1 MTFEFITEALNTKAD
16 FRLSDYKSFTEINNA
31 FEKLIAD
38 TPDGSELNIA
48 LLPPVNKLVSIPEA
62 FKLIANHKEREV
74 KLNVYVTGQ
83 LIIDRLAKYLPNY
96 EDVSSE
102 YQLLGRKIVL
112 KTGNITDPVAQ
123 AIVNASNTR
132 LKLGTGISGAI
143 KAQAGPGLQ
152 AELDQISAR
161 TEMDNGSAVITGAH
175 EMKGVR
181 FIIHAAS
188 VEGSEDTIRK
198 SIQNSLKLCCERSI
212 SSVAF
217 PALGTG
223 TGSMNMETFSLIF
236 HQELVSFFKSANEYP
251 KDIYLVLL
259 NKPDYDICI
268 KPFINTFEG

>member
-1 MTFEFITEALNTKAD
+1 MTFEFIIGQLPDKTD
-16 FRLSDYKSFTEINNA
+16 FLLSDYKSFNEINTA
-31 FEKLIAD
+31 FEKLMAM
-38 TPDGSELNIA
+38 TKDGSELIIA
-48 LLPPVNKLVSIPEA
+48 LLPPVRKTVSIPEA
-62 FKLIANHKEREV
+62 FKLIARHKDKDV
-74 KLNVYVTGQ
+74 NLKIYVSGQ
-83 LIIDRLAKYLPNY
+83 LVIDRLAKYLPNY
-96 EDVSSE
+96 EDVMSE
-102 YQLLGRKIVL
+102 YRLLGRKVVI

-175 EMKGVR
+175 EMKGVK

-198 SIQNSLKLCCERSI
+198 SIQNSLLLCSERSI

-236 HQELVSFFKSANEYP
+236 HQELVSFFKSTNEYP
-251 KDIYLVLL
+251 IDISLVLL
-259 NKPDYDICI
+259 NKSDYEICI
-268 KPFINTFEG
+268 KPFLNN